1 MLNFF
6 YDFGKCESF
15 QLNFGD
21 YLLIFDGKNLQSQ
34 LILKLDYSQTHT
46 KKIISSTG
54 KYLTV
59 QFLTNDDETN
69 WGFKSFF
76 NYIPINPYCSNW
88 FNMTT
93 KLLESPDY
101 PTIDCSWV
109 ITAPFID
116 SLIVIQFDF
125 ETFEVKLCS
134 MIESF

>member
-34 LILKLDYSQTHT
+34 LILKLDYSHTHT

-88 FNMTT
+88 LNMAT